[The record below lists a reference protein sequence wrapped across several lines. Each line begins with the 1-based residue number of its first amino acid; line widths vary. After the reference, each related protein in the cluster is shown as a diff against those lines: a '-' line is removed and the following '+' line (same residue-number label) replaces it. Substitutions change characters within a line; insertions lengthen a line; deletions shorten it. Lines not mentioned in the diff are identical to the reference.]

1 MFKMRLTTCSKSLFS
16 SQYIN
21 YYFNYYFCSLF
32 HFIEMQ
38 KKMNECK
45 EGISISSFPVSSV
58 IGTHCFVFAPRNTS
72 NTFWKGSNKNKL
84 LLRFSGQSPSHCP
97 KKLQH
102 EWSWMKI
109 KEGRVEGEKGTKY
122 TERNLRKDFFP
133 DAITVMGRS
142 PRQHPFK
149 NWHYYINQYYLAL
162 FAPDCVQWGFVFHCF
177 FWQSL
182 MRSQP

>member
-1 MFKMRLTTCSKSLFS
+1 MFKMWLTTCSKSLFS
-16 SQYIN
+16 SQYI
-21 YYFNYYFCSLF
+21 NYYFCSLF

-38 KKMNECK
+38 KKMNECNK
-45 EGISISSFPVSSV
+45 GISISGFPVSSV
-58 IGTHCFVFAPRNTS
+58 IGTHCFVFAPRNIS

-122 TERNLRKDFFP
+122 TRNQRKDFFLMQLLSWAGP
-133 DAITVMGRS
+133 HDSIPLRINIT
-142 PRQHPFK
+142 
-149 NWHYYINQYYLAL
+149 I
-162 FAPDCVQWGFVFHCF
+162 
-177 FWQSL
+177 
-182 MRSQP
+182 